1 MPLTQSVSIQPFQ
14 DSNRARCYDI
24 FAELDGWFGSEELNT
39 EYAEQLSAS
48 SSLVALID
56 NRVEGVISLDWHY
69 DTTAEI
75 YSMAVSLAHHRQ
87 GIGTQLLSA
96 AEALARQRNYVFLH
110 VKTLGD
116 TLPHPG
122 YQKTRAF
129 YENYGFSKL
138 FQTEDLWDGLPTLLY
153 VKTLA

>member
-1 MPLTQSVSIQPFQ
+1 MPTTQKPLIQPFQ
-14 DSNRARCYDI
+14 DSHRARCFDI
-24 FAELDGWFGSEELNT
+24 FAELDGWFGSEELNN
-39 EYAEQLSAS
+39 EYSNQLSETNT
-48 SSLVALID
+48 LVALVD
-56 NRVEGVISLDWHY
+56 NKVEGVISLQWHY

-75 YSMAVSLAHHRQ
+75 YSMAVSLARHRQ
-87 GIGTQLLSA
+87 GIGNQLLKA
-96 AEALARQRNYVFLH
+96 AEALARRRNCAFLH

-122 YQKTRAF
+122 YQKTRTF

-153 VKTLA
+153 VKALT